1 MAAPASAKSFN
12 RLAIRVAGHRMFPL
26 WAVLR
31 HRGRKSGKEYSVP
44 VAVMPSE
51 GRFTIALPWGRDT
64 DWVRNTM
71 AGRGCTIHWKGLDY
85 ECTNPAF
92 VGKEDALKVAKGI
105 ARMGVQR
112 RDFPHGFLR
121 LDRTVT
127 R

>member
-1 MAAPASAKSFN
+1 MAGWTLPLHREWGEKKRGSVGRPQPGRELRVIDADTGAELPIDTPG
-12 RLAIRVAGHRMFPL
+12 RLEVR
-26 WAVLR
+26 
-31 HRGRKSGKEYSVP
+31 
-44 VAVMPSE
+44 
-51 GRFTIALPWGRDT
+51 GRDT

-71 AGRGCTIHWKGLDY
+71 AARGCTIHWKGLDY
-85 ECTNPAF
+85 ECTNPTF